1 MVNLSLLAKWRWQ
14 FLQDTSVLWCDL
26 LKHKYRA
33 FQDELYAEY
42 MNGWLVW
49 WKYIM
54 NIDLNGYASGVW
66 FINNVR
72 RKARDGAST
81 LSWDNQWYE
90 DQSLKQRFPCLF
102 QVANDRLCS
111 VRDMGRMI
119 DGSWCWRRPMFVWEQ
134 VDVVDSWSWI
144 VDGSNNFS
152 VASTFKVLEQQPP
165 QLSRCQSSN
174 H

>member
-42 MNGWLVW
+42 MNGWLV
-49 WKYIM
+49 
-54 NIDLNGYASGVW
+54 
-66 FINNVR
+66 
-72 RKARDGAST
+72 
-81 LSWDNQWYE
+81 
-90 DQSLKQRFPCLF
+90 
-102 QVANDRLCS
+102 
-111 VRDMGRMI
+111 
-119 DGSWCWRRPMFVWEQ
+119 
-134 VDVVDSWSWI
+134 DVVDSWSWI

-165 QLSRCQSSN
+165 QLSRC
-174 H
+174 